1 MIRILPS
8 AKYDLA
14 RGFRFYEDQNQGLG
28 SYFLETLIS
37 EIDSLESYAGIH
49 PIVFGYFRFLSKHFP
64 FAIYYS
70 RDAEEIVIKAVLDCR
85 QDPNWMR
92 TRLKD

>member
-14 RGFRFYEDQNQGLG
+14 RGFRFYENQNQGLG
-28 SYFLETLIS
+28 NYFLETLIS

-49 PIVFGYFRFLSKHFP
+49 PIVFGYSSVSVETLSLRHVEWF
-64 FAIYYS
+64 
-70 RDAEEIVIKAVLDCR
+70 D
-85 QDPNWMR
+85 
-92 TRLKD
+92 